1 MSLRPMDDE
10 ESPQRRGTTHN
21 AGAFLGPNGTFP
33 AAMHTLSDEVP
44 QEPSE
49 LEIERRGAEA
59 SRPPRSLLEMF
70 LGWVRGTPR

>member
-1 MSLRPMDDE
+1 MNEE
-10 ESPQRRGTTHN
+10 ESPQRRKTTRN

-33 AAMHTLSDEVP
+33 VAMDTLSDELS

-49 LEIERRGAEA
+49 LELERRGAAA